1 MQAKHTASG
10 CHAAL
15 LVLEIRLCILAL
27 VCIIGGWRLA
37 LALVG
42 SRGLLVV
49 VLGHGGY
56 DMSLGPAGG
65 ELWLLCGDGAA
76 SRPRIGGTAVDEVS

>member
-10 CHAAL
+10 RHAAL
-15 LVLEIRLCILAL
+15 LVVEIRLCILAL
-27 VCIIGGWRLA
+27 VHIGGDGRLA

-49 VLGHGGY
+49 VLGHG
-56 DMSLGPAGG
+56 DCSVSLGPA
-65 ELWLLCGDGAA
+65 AN
-76 SRPRIGGTAVDEVS
+76 